1 MLKVVVFDGGWGG
14 ELVADYLE
22 AEPNIVEVVRVI
34 DWRGNYSEKT
44 DNELYENIEPI
55 LRDYVGKCDLIVL
68 GGHTVSRVLTRLRKR
83 YPRQLFAGM
92 NENIKKNVRLGT
104 RMFRRVTVLTGRT
117 IREHGL
123 EQDLTR
129 QFPAAKVSFVDCEDW
144 EELIDNNIMTKD
156 LLYARL
162 KKDFKLRSLRFEERE
177 ASMESMPLGVRIKIE
192 KARGRHDKSIESTVN
207 RFAEM
212 RQAAREFEKCTAEN
226 MMREANGTMSLP
238 ELVIVLN
245 THYWEIE
252 GSLEEIF
259 GWRTR
264 IVDMREGLLHNVCAA
279 LRLTGLDGKRPK

>member
-22 AEPNIVEVVRVI
+22 AELNIVEIVRVI

-68 GGHTVSRVLTRLRKR
+68 GGHTVSRILTRLRKR

-104 RMFRRVTVLTGRT
+104 RMFRRVTVLTSRA

-192 KARGRHDKSIESTVN
+192 KAQGRHDKSIESTVN

-212 RQAAREFEKCTAEN
+212 RQVAREFEKCVAEN
-226 MMREANGTMSLP
+226 MMREANGTMPLP

-252 GSLEEIF
+252 GGLEEIF

-264 IVDMREGLLHNVCAA
+264 IVDMREGLLHDVCAA

>member
-22 AEPNIVEVVRVI
+22 AELNIVEVVRVI

-104 RMFRRVTVLTGRT
+104 RMFRRVTVLTSRA
-117 IREHGL
+117 IRECGL

-226 MMREANGTMSLP
+226 MMREANGTMPLP

-264 IVDMREGLLHNVCAA
+264 VVDMREGLLHDVCAA